1 MKRKGK
7 RIFAAALAAALL
19 LTGGCSVKG
28 TELSRRLI
36 VEAIGLDLTAQGVRV
51 TLEALDAHTAGG
63 GEKTEGGDETKLLRF
78 EGATVGQAL
87 SQIAPQTGLSPL
99 LSQARVLVL
108 GRALAETDLT
118 DALDVFLRQYN
129 VRSDILLCMAEG
141 EAETVVTA
149 GFGKGVPGAR
159 VLEEAIQE
167 GQSAGVCVAAALYE
181 FINRSRTKTD
191 AAYCPVI
198 AVRDD
203 AYGEAKTPVFSGTAV
218 FSGGRLAFTADER
231 LTQGMLFLMNKIKNA
246 ALTVNGAAGAYTLQT
261 VSSKT
266 RIVPEKTENG
276 KVHFYIGIRT
286 VCDIAEFTPAAPGAQ
301 SSAADAQTAGK
312 AYIEAL
318 AAQSLQTLFFE
329 RHADICRFARRIN
342 LRYPALREQY
352 IRTMFEETEVHVQ
365 AALTVRRTGKEE
377 P

>member
-1 MKRKGK
+1 MNRKGK
-7 RIFAAALAAALL
+7 RILAAALAAALL
-19 LTGGCSVKG
+19 LTGGCGVKG

-36 VEAIGLDLTAQGVRV
+36 VEAIGLDLTARGVRI

-63 GEKTEGGDETKLLRF
+63 GEKTAGGDETKRLRF

-87 SQIAPQTGLSPL
+87 TRIAPQTGLSPL

-129 VRSDILLCMAEG
+129 VRSDILLCMAEE
-141 EAETVVTA
+141 EAETVICA

-159 VLEEAIQE
+159 VLEEAILE
-167 GQSAGVCVAAALYE
+167 GQSAGVCAAAALYE
-181 FINRSRTKTD
+181 FINLSRTQTD
-191 AAYCPVI
+191 AAFCPVI

-203 AYGEAKTPVFSGTAV
+203 ACGETKLPVFSGTAL
-218 FSGGRLAFTADER
+218 FSGGRLAFTANED
-231 LTQGMLFLMNKIKNA
+231 LTRGMLFLTDKIKKA
-246 ALTVNGAAGAYTLQT
+246 ALTVNGAAGAYTLET

-266 RIVPEKTENG
+266 GIKPEKNENG
-276 KVHFYIGIRT
+276 GVKFRICIRT

-301 SSAADAQTAGK
+301 SSAADAQAAGK
-312 AYIEAL
+312 AHIEAL

-329 RHADICRFARRIN
+329 RRADICRFARLVN
-342 LRYPALREQY
+342 LRFPALRERY
-352 IRTMFEETEVHVQ
+352 IQTMFEKTEILVQ